1 MRSIYTGPMAR
12 QSVSGQKIAIVGA
25 GVSGLTCAFYLAEQ
39 NEVTVYEAN
48 AYLGGHTDTHEL
60 LDDGRAVTVD
70 SGFIVFNEYNY
81 TGFTRLLNALGV
93 ESEPS
98 DMSFSVVNEGSGLEY
113 GAAGL
118 ARLFAQKRNL
128 LSPRFY
134 RMLRDIVRFYRE
146 APRLLDDAVIPEK
159 AELSL
164 GDYLERERYSQD
176 FIENHILPMA
186 SALWSA
192 SSQSILAFPARY
204 FVAFMNNH
212 QMLNL
217 TTRPEWRVVKGG
229 SSAYV
234 KALRAQCRATFHCN
248 SKVASVSRQD
258 DETLRVRRAD
268 GSVEIFD
275 QVIFAC
281 HSDQAL
287 DCLEAPSQAEREVL
301 GAIRYQPNQAMV
313 HTDVSVLPARRS
325 AWSSWNVRIDKSS
338 EHDCR
343 VSYWMNLLQNIRSDT
358 QFIVSLN
365 MADRIDPS
373 KILAERH
380 YSHPIYDAGT
390 IAAQRRRGDINGSDG
405 IWYAG
410 AYWGWGFHEDGVRSA
425 LDVIDGLAHQQ
436 SSRPE
441 SRKVEFGIHAA

>member
-1 MRSIYTGPMAR
+1 MRSSYIKPLAR
-12 QSVSGQKIAIVGA
+12 QSVSGQKIAIIGA

-39 NEVTVYEAN
+39 NDVTVYEAGS
-48 AYLGGHTDTHEL
+48 YLGGHTDTHEL
-60 LDDGRAVTVD
+60 TVDGKSIAVD

-81 TGFTRLLNALGV
+81 TGFTELLSALGV
-93 ESEPS
+93 ESQRS
-98 DMSFSVVNEGSGLEY
+98 DMSFSVVNEESGLEY

-128 LSPRFY
+128 LRPDFY

-146 APRLLDDAVIPEK
+146 APTLLNDANEN
-159 AELSL
+159 ELSL
-164 GDYLERERYSQD
+164 GEYLSRERYSQI
-176 FIENHILPMA
+176 FIDNHILPMA

-192 SSQSILAFPARY
+192 STQSILDFPAGY

-217 TTRPEWRVVKGG
+217 NIRPEWRVVKGG
-229 SSAYV
+229 SASYV
-234 KALRAQCRATFHCN
+234 KALSAQCNATFHCN
-248 SKVASVSRQD
+248 RQVVDVSRRESGGASVR
-258 DETLRVRRAD
+258 TAH
-268 GSVEIFD
+268 GTVEDFD

-287 DCLEAPSQAEREVL
+287 ACLSSPSLAEREVL
-301 GAIRYQPNQAMV
+301 GAIRYQPNQALV
-313 HTDVSVLPARRS
+313 HTDVSVLPARRN
-325 AWSSWNVRIDKSS
+325 AWSSWNVRIDRGS
-338 EHDCR
+338 ERDCR
-343 VSYWMNLLQNIRSDT
+343 VSYWMNLLQNIRSET

-365 MADRIDPS
+365 MADCIDPA
-373 KILAERH
+373 KVLAERH
-380 YSHPIYDAGT
+380 YSHPVYDAGA
-390 IAAQRRRGDINGSDG
+390 IAAQGRRSEINGTDG

-425 LDVIDGLAHQQ
+425 LDVIDGLGHQQ

-441 SRKVEFGIHAA
+441 ARKVDLGANAA